1 MHEGRA
7 QWQFGQ
13 TFATDQLAR
22 ALQDYNAKLHYDGNT
37 VAVNSVIGLGPF
49 EGGGIYVYGKGI
61 LNIQNNMQEICGVVP
76 HMSMK
81 FTGGPRWTLRYFV
94 PRNYEKRLAKLE
106 TSAQLVNLG
115 FQLPNADT
123 IPRFLAILE
132 DSAV

>member
-1 MHEGRA
+1 MQGGRA

-13 TFATDQLAR
+13 TFAADQLAR

-37 VAVNSVIGLGPF
+37 VGSNSVIDLGPF
-49 EGGGIYVYGKGI
+49 KGVYGKGI
-61 LNIQNNMQEICGVVP
+61 LNVQNNMQEICGVVP

-81 FTGGPRWTLRYFV
+81 FTEGPRWTLVYFV
-94 PRNYEKRLAKLE
+94 PRNYEKCLAKLE
-106 TSAQLVNLG
+106 ISAQLVNLG

-123 IPRFLAILE
+123 NPRFLAILE